1 LLWVRTWNTEDEER
15 AVEILKRH
23 SASEIHVHA
32 LSAET

>member
-1 LLWVRTWNTEDEER
+1 VRTWNIDDEER

-23 SASEIHVHA
+23 SASEVHMHA